1 MELSDTPK
9 VEKLT
14 VDHLQSPLIILAVG
28 LLIATIIWI
37 GEICKAKIHL
47 SEVKKRNNRRRTNRI
62 RRTNRRRNNRGLEV
76 ALERI
81 DATLE

>member
-47 SEVKKRNNRRRTNRI
+47 SEVKKRKNRRR
-62 RRTNRRRNNRGLEV
+62 RRTNRRRNNRGLEI

>member
-14 VDHLQSPLIILAVG
+14 VDHLQSPLVILAVG

-37 GEICKAKIHL
+37 GEICNAKIHL
-47 SEVKKRNNRRRTNRI
+47 SEVKKRNNRRRTNR
-62 RRTNRRRNNRGLEV
+62 RRNNRGLEI

>member
-14 VDHLQSPLIILAVG
+14 VDHLQSPLVILAVG

-37 GEICKAKIHL
+37 GEICRAKIHL
-47 SEVKKRNNRRRTNRI
+47 SEVKKRNNRRRTNR
-62 RRTNRRRNNRGLEV
+62 RRNNRRLEI

>member
-28 LLIATIIWI
+28 LLIATIMWI

-47 SEVKKRNNRRRTNRI
+47 SLVKKKNNRRRTNR
-62 RRTNRRRNNRGLEV
+62 RRTNRRRNNRGLEI